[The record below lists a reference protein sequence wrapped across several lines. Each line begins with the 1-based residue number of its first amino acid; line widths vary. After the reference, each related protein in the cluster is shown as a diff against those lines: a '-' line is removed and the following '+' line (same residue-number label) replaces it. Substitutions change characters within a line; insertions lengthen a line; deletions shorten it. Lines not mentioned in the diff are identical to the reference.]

1 MVYPGAVRRSW
12 KMWVGFAIS
21 GVALVVTLRNVDFRQ
36 LLTALAEA
44 RLVWLLPAAV
54 FWVVSYFGRARRWSL
69 FMGDTPFWM
78 TVHAQNIG
86 YLLNCTLPF
95 RLGEV
100 ARAYVIGQKTAVSMT
115 RALSSIIVERV
126 LDLAA
131 VVGMFAVF
139 AQYIPMP
146 PAFSQAALLGGALVF
161 VMLVLGALLVWKA
174 DVAET
179 RVLGPIL
186 GRISPTLSAKVL
198 PKIHEIT
205 TGFRIVGSGRK
216 MAKVLALT
224 VVVWGG
230 MTVFTY
236 FTMLAFLPA
245 RMEEAGLTLVSANL
259 GGALPSAP
267 GGLGIVQGFAKAALV
282 APFGVPEE
290 PALAFVF
297 VWSLGQQLL
306 LTILGLLSLARVG
319 MTFAQVRHG
328 APATEKASIPADRAS

>member
-1 MVYPGAVRRSW
+1 
-12 KMWVGFAIS
+12 MWVGFAIS
-21 GVALVVTLRNVDFRQ
+21 GVALVLTLRNVDFRQ
-36 LLTALAEA
+36 LLAALAGA
-44 RLVWLLPAAV
+44 QLVWLLPAAF
-54 FWVVSYFGRARRWSL
+54 FWVVCYFARARRWSL

-86 YLLNCTLPF
+86 YLLNGTLPF

-100 ARAYVIGQKTAVSMT
+100 ARAYVIGQKTRVSMT

-146 PAFSQAALLGGALVF
+146 PTFSRAAFGGGVLVF
-161 VMLVLGALLVWKA
+161 VILVMGGLFVWKA
-174 DVAET
+174 DVAEA
-179 RVLGPIL
+179 RVIGPIL
-186 GRISPTLSAKVL
+186 RRISPAVAEKVL
-198 PKIHEIT
+198 PKLHEVT
-205 TGFRIVGSGRK
+205 TGFRVVGSGRK
-216 MAKVLALT
+216 MAVVLVLT
-224 VVVWGG
+224 ILVWGG

-245 RMEEAGLTLVSANL
+245 KMEAAGLTVVSANL

-267 GGLGIVQGFAKAALV
+267 GGLGIVQGFATTALV
-282 APFGVPEE
+282 APFKIPEE

-306 LTILGLLSLARVG
+306 LIVMGLISLARVG
-319 MTFAQVRHG
+319 MTFSQVRHG
-328 APATEKASIPADRAS
+328 TPPAPANGENGRSSAKTD